1 MYPGLGYDPTDRAG
15 SRNRKKTTKMK
26 TLAELKAFC
35 EKNNVRYELN
45 PRYAKDGFYNIITGE
60 YEKVQVGW
68 FFGMNNIAGRKGKS
82 EWNWTWFE
90 SIGSEANDDTMF
102 YFSERYSM
110 VNGKS
115 YKGWRE
121 DMAANET
128 IERRMAARA

>member
-1 MYPGLGYDPTDRAG
+1 
-15 SRNRKKTTKMK
+15 MK

-45 PRYAKDGFYNIITGE
+45 PHYAKDGFYNIITGE

-82 EWNWTWFE
+82 EWNWTWFK

>member
-1 MYPGLGYDPTDRAG
+1 
-15 SRNRKKTTKMK
+15 MK

-35 EKNNVRYELN
+35 ETCNVRYELN
-45 PRYAKDGFYNIITGE
+45 PRYAKDDIYNIITGE
-60 YEKVQVGW
+60 FEKVQVGW
-68 FFGMNNIAGRKGKS
+68 YFGMNNIAGRKGKS

-90 SIGSEANDDTMF
+90 SFGSEANDDTKF

-121 DMAANET
+121 DIAAIET
-128 IERRMAARA
+128 IERRMRPAHK